1 MERFDEASPRTR
13 ARIIGLIYL
22 LYFVLAI
29 VGEIFLQQA
38 GISSLTP
45 AANDAAALAK
55 SLHAHEAAL
64 QIGVA
69 LGLISV
75 ACYVAVTAL
84 FYQLFKPVGSTIALL
99 ALAFGLVA
107 MAITAFASLFEVA
120 PMVVLR
126 AGSSAQGADQQQA
139 LALIFLKVGDQ
150 LGPISLF
157 FSGLFQIFIGYLMF
171 RSGFLPRIFGALV
184 ALAGFGWLV
193 FLIPPVA
200 SYLLTYLEVLGVL
213 GEAPL
218 MLWLLIMGVNSKRWY
233 EQAAPARSAA

>member
-13 ARIIGLIYL
+13 ARITGAVYL

-45 AANDAAALAK
+45 AAGDAAALAK
-55 SLHAHEAAL
+55 SLNAHEAEL
-64 QIGVA
+64 QTGVA
-69 LGLISV
+69 LGLLSV
-75 ACYVAVTAL
+75 GCYVAVTVF
-84 FYQLFKPVGSTIALL
+84 FYQLFKPVGRTIALL

-120 PMVVLR
+120 PMVVLQAR
-126 AGSSAQGADQQQA
+126 SSALVADQQQA
-139 LALIFLKVGDQ
+139 LALVFLKVGDQ
-150 LGPISLF
+150 VGPISLF

-171 RSGFLPRIFGALV
+171 KSGFLPRIFGALV
-184 ALAGFGWLV
+184 ALAGIGWLL

-200 SYLLTYLEVLGVL
+200 SYLLTYLEILGFL
-213 GEAPL
+213 AEAPL
-218 MLWLLIMGVNSKRWY
+218 SLWLLIKGVDSRRWD
-233 EQAAPARSAA
+233 ERAAAARSTG